1 MLLYLPHFNL
11 QNFNTL
17 ASPVSAKFFVTVN
30 STVEL
35 LEAITFSREQALPL
49 LVLGGGSNIV
59 LASDFQGLAL
69 QIHLLGKSL
78 VAEDEKY
85 FYIQASAGENWH
97 EFVDFCLDC
106 GYWGLENLSLIPGS
120 VGAAPIQNIGAYGV
134 ELQDVFWELTAID
147 VQSGL
152 SVTFTKASCQ
162 FNYRDSVFKGLLKDK
177 YIITS
182 VTFRLYKVP
191 ALICQYPALQN
202 ALAPYAQEEITPRL
216 ISDLVCD
223 IRQSKLPNP
232 KQIPNVGSF
241 FKNPIVSD
249 EQLQLIQLQHPNVVF
264 YPAGAGLV
272 KLAAG
277 WLVDCAGWRG
287 YKDELTAVHD
297 QQALVLTNPNRLTGD
312 MVLALS
318 HRIQESIFH
327 MFGVM
332 LELEPRVYPSA

>member
-17 ASPVSAKFFVTVN
+17 ASPVSATFFVPVN
-30 STVEL
+30 SPVEL
-35 LEAITFSREQALPL
+35 LEAITFAREQALPL

-59 LASDFQGLAL
+59 LASNFQGLAV

-120 VGAAPIQNIGAYGV
+120 VGAAPI
-134 ELQDVFWELTAID
+134 
-147 VQSGL
+147 
-152 SVTFTKASCQ
+152 
-162 FNYRDSVFKGLLKDK
+162 
-177 YIITS
+177 
-182 VTFRLYKVP
+182 
-191 ALICQYPALQN
+191 
-202 ALAPYAQEEITPRL
+202 
-216 ISDLVCD
+216 DLVCD

-287 YKDELTAVHD
+287 YKDELAAVHD